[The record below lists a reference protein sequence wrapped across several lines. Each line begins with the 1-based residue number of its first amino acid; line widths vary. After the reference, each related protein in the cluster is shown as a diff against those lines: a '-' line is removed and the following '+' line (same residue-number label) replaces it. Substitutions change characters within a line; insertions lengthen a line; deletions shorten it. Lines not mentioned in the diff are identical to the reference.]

1 MPVIEVEVFGSNR
14 LDFDRKFEYWTG
26 SDMVMVCG
34 WCELVMERTDEV
46 EVG

>member
-1 MPVIEVEVFGSNR
+1 MIEVEVLSSKR
-14 LDFDRKFEYWTG
+14 LDLDRKFEYWTG

-34 WCELVMERTDEV
+34 WWELVMERTDEV